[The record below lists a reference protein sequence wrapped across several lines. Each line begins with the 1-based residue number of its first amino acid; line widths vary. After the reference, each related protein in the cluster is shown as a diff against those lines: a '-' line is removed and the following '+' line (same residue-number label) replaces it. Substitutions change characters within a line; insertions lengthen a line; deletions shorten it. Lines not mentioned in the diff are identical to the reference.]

1 MADTFDVVAGG
12 KTTQYAS
19 AKEAGAAFFEADSAT
34 RPSVI
39 HGMPAGPT
47 TGPGGSARI
56 MAGTEI
62 HGSYQNGDTRYV
74 KALPYSDKEVNNDFR
89 EKLHEHGM
97 VISGVSPDYRLVEM
111 IEVPGHPY
119 FIGTQAHPEFR
130 SRPNRPHPLF
140 DGLIKA
146 AVLRTK
152 TAGTA

>member
-12 KTTQYAS
+12 KMTQYAT

-62 HGSYQNGDTRYV
+62 HGSYENGNTRYV
-74 KALPYSDKEVNNDFR
+74 KVLPHSEKDVDKDFR
-89 EKLHEHGM
+89 VGFFEALDKPVNEGADHG
-97 VISGVSPDYRLVEM
+97 
-111 IEVPGHPY
+111 
-119 FIGTQAHPEFR
+119 
-130 SRPNRPHPLF
+130 
-140 DGLIKA
+140 
-146 AVLRTK
+146 
-152 TAGTA
+152 